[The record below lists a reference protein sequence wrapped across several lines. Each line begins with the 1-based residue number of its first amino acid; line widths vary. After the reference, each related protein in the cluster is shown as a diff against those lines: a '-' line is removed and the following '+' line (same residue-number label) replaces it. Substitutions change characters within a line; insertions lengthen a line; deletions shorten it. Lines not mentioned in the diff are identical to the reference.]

1 MYFILLITISPADH
15 VVVIRLLYR
24 DLPILEVSISGRILK
39 KFNIIGNVKNVTVT
53 IVATSITNT
62 LFMIT
67 GKRLFQFVV
76 FLLE

>member
-1 MYFILLITISPADH
+1 MYFILLITISPADY

>member
-1 MYFILLITISPADH
+1 MYFNLLITISPADY